1 MAGGDQNDKPQ
12 KENRW
17 KRRKV
22 AAAAPS
28 AYASDLLSPFANRK
42 PKASPS
48 AGPSVSPFPGGTMSG
63 NGAGA
68 PGADDPG
75 APLTSSIPVPPYP
88 SMTGAA
94 HGSDRLRSSGTHSGG
109 RDER

>member
-1 MAGGDQNDKPQ
+1 MAGRDQNDKPQ

-22 AAAAPS
+22 ATAAPS
-28 AYASDLLSPFANRK
+28 AYASDLLSPFANNK

-63 NGAGA
+63 HGAGA

-75 APLTSSIPVPPYP
+75 APLFMSGPAQTYPPV
-88 SMTGAA
+88 TGTVP
-94 HGSDRLRSSGTHSGG
+94 GFDPLRGGTTPKL
-109 RDER
+109 R